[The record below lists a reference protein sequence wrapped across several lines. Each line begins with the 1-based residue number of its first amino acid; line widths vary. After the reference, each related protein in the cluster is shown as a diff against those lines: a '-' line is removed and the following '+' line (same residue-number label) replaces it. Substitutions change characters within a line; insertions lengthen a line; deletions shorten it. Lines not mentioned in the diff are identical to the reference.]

1 MPREPGTAPPWDRM
15 IRDLERA
22 KVLWEHDHNHD
33 AACRL
38 LKVVGSIALSQID
51 ERHPSAPVPE

>member
-1 MPREPGTAPPWDRM
+1 MAREPGSAPQFDRM

-38 LKVVGSIALSQID
+38 LKLVGSIALSQVD
-51 ERHPSAPVPE
+51 ERGLNDPISE